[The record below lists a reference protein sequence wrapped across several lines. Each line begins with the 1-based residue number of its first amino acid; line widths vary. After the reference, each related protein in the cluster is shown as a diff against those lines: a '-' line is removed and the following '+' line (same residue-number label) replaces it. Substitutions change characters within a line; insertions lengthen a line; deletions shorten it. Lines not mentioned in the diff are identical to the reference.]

1 MKNLT
6 KVSVAVMDG
15 SDLEISLERVEHI
28 RLGSRY
34 GLSAHAQFLKE
45 AISSLPKTRGYIYAN
60 ALRNSR
66 F

>member
-1 MKNLT
+1 
-6 KVSVAVMDG
+6 MDG